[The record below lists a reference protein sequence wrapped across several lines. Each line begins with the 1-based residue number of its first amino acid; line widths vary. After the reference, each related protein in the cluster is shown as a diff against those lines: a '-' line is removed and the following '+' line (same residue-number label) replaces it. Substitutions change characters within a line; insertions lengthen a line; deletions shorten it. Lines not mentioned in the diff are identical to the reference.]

1 MSKALLEIRMP
12 PQYAP
17 WGPSPCSNMVCLA
30 RPRATRYCSPGPR
43 SYYSSHREENK
54 DEESAVKAS
63 CCAAHGAAAR
73 STIWPGG
80 ACREVLNP
88 CSTGTQSVPE
98 ATVSLSHRHC
108 THLPHTDGQVAKH
121 TCACCPDPSGSDG
134 HGEAS
139 TTADGLFQVEG
150 EFKKCWAYSLTDG
163 KEILSSVDLF
173 CSVVCESY

>member
-1 MSKALLEIRMP
+1 MP

-17 WGPSPCSNMVCLA
+17 WGPSPCSNMGCLA

-88 CSTGTQSVPE
+88 CSAGTQSVPE

-108 THLPHTDGQVAKH
+108 THLPHMDGQVAKH

-173 CSVVCESY
+173 RFVVCKSY